1 MNNSGQRKY
10 LVFWS
15 RIAQILHPHQSM
27 VYGEDNEVFLKNNE
41 DEKFRNLEG
50 SGKNMVRIRR
60 RKKKYIIVNY

>member
-15 RIAQILHPHQSM
+15 SIAQILHPHQSM
-27 VYGEDNEVFLKNNE
+27 VHGEDNEVFLKNNE

-60 RKKKYIIVNY
+60 RKRKYIIVNY